1 MDDQQYLQYIATQAA
16 DKILSIDPETIGR
29 RELIENIIEQALQDY
44 LLEKLYPTKFKL

>member
-1 MDDQQYLQYIATQAA
+1 MDDQQYLQSMATQAA
-16 DKILSIDPETIGR
+16 DEILAIDPETIGR